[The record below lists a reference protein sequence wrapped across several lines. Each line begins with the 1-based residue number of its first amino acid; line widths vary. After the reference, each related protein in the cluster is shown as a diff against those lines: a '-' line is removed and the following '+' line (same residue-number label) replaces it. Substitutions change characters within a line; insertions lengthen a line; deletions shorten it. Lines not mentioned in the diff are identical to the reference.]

1 MHIPDGFI
9 APQMYVPAYAAS
21 AGLWALAL
29 RRLKTRLREEAI
41 PRLAVLTALAFVLM
55 MVAIPW
61 PGGTS
66 VHASG
71 VALLAVFFGPWIAF
85 VATSLV
91 LLMQA
96 LVFGAGGI
104 TALPI
109 NALSIGLAGGLVA
122 WLVYRGLVRWNR
134 SVALVAAGW
143 FSVVVPAALVAV
155 ALGVQPRLAHA
166 ADGTPLFFPFGLEI
180 TLPAVVIPHLVV
192 GVGEGVLTLIIFRLF
207 ARWQPGAACT
217 GHSSRGDASSHDAGI
232 GDRGA
237 AS

>member
-9 APQMYVPAYAAS
+9 APQVYLPAYVAAS
-21 AGLWALAL
+21 GLWVMAL

-55 MVAIPW
+55 MVSIPW

-71 VALLAVFFGPWIAF
+71 VALLAVCFGPWITF
-85 VATSLV
+85 VAVSLV

-109 NALSIGLAGGLVA
+109 NALAMGLAGGLTA
-122 WLVYRGLVRWNR
+122 WLVYRALARWHR
-134 SVALVAAGW
+134 SVALMAAGW
-143 FSVVVPAALVAV
+143 FSVVVPAVLVAL
-155 ALGVQPRLAHA
+155 ALGVQPLLAHA
-166 ADGTPLFFPFGLEI
+166 DDGSPLFFPFGLGI
-180 TLPAVVIPHLVV
+180 TLPAVVIPHLVL
-192 GVGEGVLTLIIFRLF
+192 GVGEGALTLLVLRLLG
-207 ARWQPGAACT
+207 RW
-217 GHSSRGDASSHDAGI
+217 DAGALS
-232 GDRGA
+232 GDGSSPGVAGA
-237 AS
+237 GDSRAAT